1 MSYKKIE
8 NPKYFRTKICE
19 NLEKILPNGK
29 DASNLEKGIHN
40 WTLKE
45 AMNRKIIKKWDNP
58 YFVRIYLDHLRSVFI
73 NITNTTCL
81 VDQVNSGQIKSHE
94 IAFMTHQEMDYN
106 RWETLIKAKSVR
118 DMNKCEQTMEA
129 NTDTYTCRK
138 CHSKK
143 CSYYQQQVR
152 GADEPMTIFINCVN
166 CGNRWK
172 N

>member
-1 MSYKKIE
+1 MTSRKIE
-8 NPKYFRTKICE
+8 KPDNFRNNIKTQLKAF
-19 NLEKILPNGK
+19 LPNGN

-40 WTLKE
+40 WSLKE
-45 AMNRKIIKKWDNP
+45 STNRQIIKKWDNP
-58 YFVRIYLDHLRSVFI
+58 HFVRIYLDHLRSVYI
-73 NITNTTCL
+73 NISQSKCIIE
-81 VDQVNSGQIKSHE
+81 QVNEGLIKSHE
-94 IAFMTHQEMDYN
+94 IAFMTHQEMDYK
-106 RWETLIKAKSVR
+106 RWESLIKAKSII

-138 CHSKK
+138 CYSKK